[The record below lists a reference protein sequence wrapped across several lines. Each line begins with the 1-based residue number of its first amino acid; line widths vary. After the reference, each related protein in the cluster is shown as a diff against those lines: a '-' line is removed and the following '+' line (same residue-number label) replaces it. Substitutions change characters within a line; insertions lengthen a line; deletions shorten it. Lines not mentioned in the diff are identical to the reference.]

1 MAGSEQ
7 RAHGEKSDGMRIDD
21 HANWTGK
28 AAKGSVFAP
37 GAKMKSISDQEG
49 SGSVMRYEDTEE
61 RIKDVQEKS
70 VSQVKKHPMKPG
82 YRY

>member
-7 RAHGEKSDGMRIDD
+7 RAHGEKSGGMRIDN
-21 HANWTGK
+21 HANWTGS
-28 AAKGSVFAP
+28 APKGQVYAN
-37 GAKMKSISDQEG
+37 GAKMKSIADQEG

-61 RIKDVQEKS
+61 AIKSVQEKS
-70 VSQVKKHPMKPG
+70 VSQAKKHPMKPG

>member
-7 RAHGEKSDGMRIDD
+7 RAHGEKSGGMRIDQ
-21 HANWTGK
+21 HANWTGSAK
-28 AAKGSVFAP
+28 AGQVYAD
-37 GAKMKSISDQEG
+37 GAKMRSIAEQEG
-49 SGSVMRYEDTEE
+49 SGSVMKYEDTEGA
-61 RIKDVQEKS
+61 IKSVQEKS